1 MKRHASLRSLIRTT
15 VGVAAL
21 LAGLAARGT
30 AADKA
35 PRTQAQAQVLD
46 HAELRCD
53 NCFFGTSDYY
63 YCFAADNKV
72 LIGYQQTRVIN
83 WQDDRSNYL
92 TKVHRAWSVW
102 TPPGPAVALSYDDRH
117 IWVTRE
123 NGKPLR
129 LTQDYSRNIFVNNDQ
144 CRAAV
149 QAKSH

>member
-1 MKRHASLRSLIRTT
+1 MC
-15 VGVAAL
+15 VAAL
-21 LAGLAARGT
+21 LAALAVRGT
-30 AADKA
+30 AADKP

-53 NCFFGTSDYY
+53 NCFFGTSEYY
-63 YCFAADNKV
+63 YCFAADNKI

-83 WQDDRSNYL
+83 WHDDGSNYL
-92 TKVHRAWSVW
+92 TKVHHAWTVW
-102 TPPGPAVALSYDDRH
+102 TPPGQATALSYDDKH

-129 LTQDYSRNIFVNNDQ
+129 LTQDYSRDIFVNNEQ
-144 CRAAV
+144 CRGAA